1 MTRNQGFGPG
11 ELVLFVVVAL
21 VGTVS
26 ALKLIGPNSP
36 THDAT
41 ATAGSTQ
48 ANLLFYP
55 LVIGLPIA
63 AIIVLFGWWY
73 YA

>member
-1 MTRNQGFGPG
+1 MTEQDFGPG
-11 ELVLFVVVAL
+11 ELALFVIVAL

-36 THDAT
+36 THNAT

-48 ANLLFYP
+48 ANLLVYP
-55 LVIGLPIA
+55 LLIGLPAVALIA
-63 AIIVLFGWWY
+63 LVGWY
-73 YA
+73 YYG